1 MKAHELLENG
11 LNEIGISC
19 SGEQAAAFMSYLSEL
34 RKWNRAYN
42 LTSLKTDNDII
53 IKHFIDSLLYLK
65 ALPEGVIK
73 LADIGAGAGFPGIPI
88 KIIRPE
94 TDVALIE
101 PSRKKAAFLRHIIRL
116 LKLSGIIVIEER
128 LENLGKEH
136 EGLYD
141 VIVSRATFDTREF
154 LGTSCPYVRKKG
166 ILIISKGPK
175 VSEELKKLKADPSPS
190 GSVKEMHRLR
200 LPFGGAERNL
210 VVLTCKNND

>member
-1 MKAHELLENG
+1 MRNEEFLKNG
-11 LNEIGISC
+11 LNESGLSC
-19 SGEQAAAFMSYLSEL
+19 SAEQAAAFMSYLSEL

-42 LTSLKTDNDII
+42 LTSLKTDRDII

-65 ALPEGVIK
+65 ALPESTLKI
-73 LADIGAGAGFPGIPI
+73 ADIGAGAGFPGIPI

-94 TDVALIE
+94 TDIALVE

-116 LKLSGIIVIEER
+116 LNLSGISVIEER

-136 EGLYD
+136 EGVYE
-141 VIVSRATFDTREF
+141 VIVSRATFNIREF
-154 LGTSCPYVRKKG
+154 LGTACLYVRKNG
-166 ILIISKGPK
+166 ILILSKGPK
-175 VSEELKKLKADPSPS
+175 VSEELKELEADPSPP

-210 VVLTCKNND
+210 VVLTCKDIS